1 MKKKLRV
8 ILDTNILLVSISSNS
23 KYHWVLEKLLNAEY
37 DIIISNEII
46 NEYEEVITR
55 YFSNEISDNIIRT
68 LLLLENIEKHEA
80 YFNWNLILNDNDDN
94 KFVDCAIASNAD
106 YIITNDKHFDILN
119 NIEFPIM
126 KTLTISE
133 FKNFF

>member
-37 DIIISNEII
+37 DIIISN
-46 NEYEEVITR
+46 
-55 YFSNEISDNIIRT
+55 
-68 LLLLENIEKHEA
+68 
-80 YFNWNLILNDNDDN
+80 
-94 KFVDCAIASNAD
+94 AD